1 MHILCIYQKTFILS
15 LFKIDTSQTSR
26 CFNGIV
32 KQCLTMYFVFD
43 MILSIA
49 FKNKCL
55 WSIFESALFRD
66 KSGKMISHPCSSTFW
81 YFDSKIDWFLIGSPA
96 LFYLHVSFLIRNL
109 WSQWTLPVSFENF
122 KKCYITILVAFS
134 CDAKCFAIVTL
145 IFSSSPFP
153 SPHFCW
159 KDCQKIVYQLLMIR
173 YPGSVSKI
181 GSIWLN

>member
-1 MHILCIYQKTFILS
+1 MASSSSAWLCISYLIWFYQLRLKINVSDLFLS
-15 LFKIDTSQTSR
+15 LPYFEINLAKWS
-26 CFNGIV
+26 
-32 KQCLTMYFVFD
+32 LTPAAVPFD
-43 MILSIA
+43 ILIR
-49 FKNKCL
+49 KL
-55 WSIFESALFRD
+55 Q
-66 KSGKMISHPCSSTFW
+66 
-81 YFDSKIDWFLIGSPA
+81 YGSPA

-122 KKCYITILVAFS
+122 KKCYITILIAFS